1 MRADL
6 QRANKELSIRHR
18 QLIEARSR
26 CDASRKEQNRF
37 DAKLKRA
44 LGVARLLRPYQKKI
58 DGAMICLNETETRLN
73 FAKGQSANRL
83 NAAVSRRDDAKHR
96 QELLIKSIQSNQQK
110 MRSIVDDIGKIRA
123 EIVGEWFV
131 FV

>member
-1 MRADL
+1 
-6 QRANKELSIRHR
+6 
-18 QLIEARSR
+18 
-26 CDASRKEQNRF
+26 
-37 DAKLKRA
+37 
-44 LGVARLLRPYQKKI
+44 
-58 DGAMICLNETETRLN
+58 LN